1 MVGLQVTYGTVSPCH
16 AEALDE
22 QLCREEESKVQS
34 TAEDIQESSDHNV
47 VNESHKKIAINIANF
62 GGDV

>member
-1 MVGLQVTYGTVSPCH
+1 MNNSAERRNQKFSAQLTYI
-16 AEALDE
+16 E
-22 QLCREEESKVQS
+22 
-34 TAEDIQESSDHNV
+34 ESSDHNV